1 MAALVGFGASQMFP
15 LVKTEVVP
23 LIVDRNTGETEV
35 ITTLSQDEGRLTTT
49 QLEAVRRSFVAHYV
63 LRRETYDPKYVADN
77 FDLVA
82 LWSDPNGPAW
92 RDYAELMQPN
102 NSRGPIRVIGA
113 TARSGRKSS
122 LSRASMKP
130 RCWCASN

>member
-1 MAALVGFGASQMFP
+1 MSTGADNDEIYRQGASWERAQTRTWKGVSFILFIGCLLGWGMAALVGFGASQMFP

-35 ITTLSQDEGRLTTT
+35 VTTLSQDEGRLTTT

-82 LWSDPNGPAW
+82 LWSD
-92 RDYAELMQPN
+92 
-102 NSRGPIRVIGA
+102 
-113 TARSGRKSS
+113 RKDG
-122 LSRASMKP
+122 LA
-130 RCWCASN
+130 